1 MILNVSGLGGLANR
15 TLFDAGLIWA
25 GVFFFRAPDRLKVG
39 VGEDVDELL
48 IGVAGV
54 LVTSGSDP
62 RSGPLPGRRL
72 SAIASVG
79 DGVGDVL
86 PDNIVRGAGVC
97 RDLVA
102 GVL

>member
-15 TLFDAGLIWA
+15 TLLDVGLVGA
-25 GVFFFRAPDRLKVG
+25 GVFLFRAPDRLEVD
-39 VGEDVDELL
+39 VGEGVDELL
-48 IGVAGV
+48 VGVTGV

-97 RDLVA
+97 RGRVA